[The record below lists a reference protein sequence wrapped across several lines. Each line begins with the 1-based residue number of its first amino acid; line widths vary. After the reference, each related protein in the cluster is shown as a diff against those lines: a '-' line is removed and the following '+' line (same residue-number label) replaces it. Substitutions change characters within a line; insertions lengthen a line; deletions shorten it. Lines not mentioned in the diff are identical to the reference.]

1 MKITLSQL
9 KRIIKEEVQDA
20 AFTKGDPDLMLIDNE
35 LAQKAVEL
43 GAEKSEIAD
52 QVLSSLVA
60 GLPYADA
67 LELIKAISAMG
78 LNTGTFDTVLNQL

>member
-1 MKITLSQL
+1 MKITPSQL
-9 KRIIKEEVQDA
+9 KKIIKEEVQDA

-78 LNTGTFDTVLNQL
+78 LKTGTFDTVLNQL